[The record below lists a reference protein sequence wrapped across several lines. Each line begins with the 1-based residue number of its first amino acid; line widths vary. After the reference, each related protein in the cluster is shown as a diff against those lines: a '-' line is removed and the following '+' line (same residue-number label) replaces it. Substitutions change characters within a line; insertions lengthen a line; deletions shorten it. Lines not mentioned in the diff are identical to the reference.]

1 MQLRLTVEYEGT
13 AYRGWQLQPDGPT
26 VQAVLEQAL
35 STALRERVRVRGAG
49 RTDAGVHACGQI
61 AAVRV
66 REVPADLERLQKSLN
81 ALTPDDVAV
90 RDITVVD
97 DAFDP
102 RRHARSRVYEYRIWN
117 VAAPSPFWRRH
128 AWHVPSQ
135 LDVAAMDEAARV
147 LEGEHDF
154 ASFRAADA
162 EPGSREQPPG
172 RRSAARVPRRGDGV
186 PEAHGAERGRY
197 ARRGGPRRARGRDV
211 PRASRGARPDAGG
224 RHRTGAR
231 ARPRQRPLLIA
242 SARAA
247 RARRVDVPRSPA
259 RDPGRSARSIADP
272 PARADGTPGPR
283 PHSRNRADRGTPRH
297 NRGPS

>member
-162 EPGSREQPPG
+162 EPVRSTVRRVLESSLRVDGRLLVYRVEATAFLKHMVRNVIGTLVEVGRGERVAGTFRELLAVRDRTRAGATAP
-172 RRSAARVPRRGDGV
+172 
-186 PEAHGAERGRY
+186 AHGLVLVNVRY
-197 ARRGGPRRARGRDV
+197 
-211 PRASRGARPDAGG
+211 
-224 RHRTGAR
+224 
-231 ARPRQRPLLIA
+231 
-242 SARAA
+242 
-247 RARRVDVPRSPA
+247 
-259 RDPGRSARSIADP
+259 
-272 PARADGTPGPR
+272 
-283 PHSRNRADRGTPRH
+283 
-297 NRGPS
+297 

>member
-13 AYRGWQLQPDGPT
+13 AYRGWQLQRDGPT

-49 RTDAGVHACGQI
+49 RTDAGVHARGQI

-162 EPGSREQPPG
+162 EPVRSTVRRVLESSLRVDGRLLVYRVEATAFLKHMVRNVVGTLVEVGRAERVAGTFRELLAVRDRTRAGATAP
-172 RRSAARVPRRGDGV
+172 
-186 PEAHGAERGRY
+186 AHGLVLVNVRY
-197 ARRGGPRRARGRDV
+197 
-211 PRASRGARPDAGG
+211 
-224 RHRTGAR
+224 
-231 ARPRQRPLLIA
+231 
-242 SARAA
+242 
-247 RARRVDVPRSPA
+247 
-259 RDPGRSARSIADP
+259 
-272 PARADGTPGPR
+272 
-283 PHSRNRADRGTPRH
+283 
-297 NRGPS
+297 

>member
-90 RDITVVD
+90 RNITVVD

-135 LDVAAMDEAARV
+135 LDLAAMDEAARV

-162 EPGSREQPPG
+162 EPVRSTVRRVLESSLRVDGRLLVYRVEATAFLKHMVRNVIGTLVEVGRGERVAGTFRELLAVRDRTRAGATAP
-172 RRSAARVPRRGDGV
+172 
-186 PEAHGAERGRY
+186 AHGL
-197 ARRGGPRRARGRDV
+197 V
-211 PRASRGARPDAGG
+211 
-224 RHRTGAR
+224 
-231 ARPRQRPLLIA
+231 L
-242 SARAA
+242 
-247 RARRVDVPRSPA
+247 VDVRY
-259 RDPGRSARSIADP
+259 
-272 PARADGTPGPR
+272 
-283 PHSRNRADRGTPRH
+283 
-297 NRGPS
+297 

>member
-13 AYRGWQLQPDGPT
+13 AYRGWQLQRDGPT

-162 EPGSREQPPG
+162 EPVRSTVRRVLESSLRVDGRLLVYRVEATAFLKHMVRNVIGTLVEVGRGERVAGTFRELLAVRDRTRAGATAP
-172 RRSAARVPRRGDGV
+172 
-186 PEAHGAERGRY
+186 AHGL
-197 ARRGGPRRARGRDV
+197 V
-211 PRASRGARPDAGG
+211 
-224 RHRTGAR
+224 
-231 ARPRQRPLLIA
+231 L
-242 SARAA
+242 
-247 RARRVDVPRSPA
+247 VDVRY
-259 RDPGRSARSIADP
+259 
-272 PARADGTPGPR
+272 
-283 PHSRNRADRGTPRH
+283 
-297 NRGPS
+297 

>member
-13 AYRGWQLQPDGPT
+13 AYRGWQLQRDGPT

-90 RDITVVD
+90 RNITVVD

-162 EPGSREQPPG
+162 EPVRSTVRRVLESSLRVDGRLLVYRVEATAFLKHMVRNVIGTLVEVGRGERVAGTFRELLAVRDRTRAGATAP
-172 RRSAARVPRRGDGV
+172 
-186 PEAHGAERGRY
+186 AHGLVLVNVRY
-197 ARRGGPRRARGRDV
+197 
-211 PRASRGARPDAGG
+211 
-224 RHRTGAR
+224 
-231 ARPRQRPLLIA
+231 
-242 SARAA
+242 
-247 RARRVDVPRSPA
+247 
-259 RDPGRSARSIADP
+259 
-272 PARADGTPGPR
+272 
-283 PHSRNRADRGTPRH
+283 
-297 NRGPS
+297 